1 MSTIKNNWIK
11 REAQKRASQYLAEK
25 QYERQQTAEARRD
38 FVIIAIGA
46 LLVASIAGN
55 FLG

>member
-25 QYERQQTAEARRD
+25 QYERQQTAAARRE
-38 FVIIAIGA
+38 FVIVATGA
-46 LLVASIAGN
+46 LLVASIIGAL
-55 FLG
+55 LG